1 MVILGDEKEGLA
13 LVRADKFEKRIKK
26 DVLTNAGMDTN
37 IEKSK

>member
-13 LVRADKFEKRIKK
+13 LVRADKFEKRIK